1 MKNFYLKLKLNLKT
15 ENGTLFKNN
24 FKSSE
29 FYLKIPNFYSG
40 EKEAGPQKIY
50 IF

>member
-1 MKNFYLKLKLNLKT
+1 MELY
-15 ENGTLFKNN
+15 FKNN
-24 FKSSE
+24 FKSSD

-50 IF
+50 IFLKKGVEQND